1 MTREQEIAQSLETI
15 RGSIAEAALR
25 NGRRPEEITL
35 VAVTKGCS
43 IADLLAAYR
52 CGLRN
57 FGENRV
63 QEALVKVPVLP
74 EDISW
79 HLIGQLQRNKARK
92 AVEFATL
99 IHSLDRLSLAQTL
112 NTLGQEQNQPVSALV
127 QVNVSGE
134 ESKTGVNPADLQ
146 KFLVGLEEYSFLTVK
161 GLMTIGP
168 QNQRGEKARPYFTLL
183 RELAGQ
189 AAALKLANVQM
200 DILSMGMTD
209 DFEVAIAEGSN
220 LVRIG
225 RGIFGP
231 RP

>member
-1 MTREQEIAQSLETI
+1 MIREREIAQSLEEI
-15 RGSIAEAALR
+15 RNSIAEAALK

-35 VAVTKGCS
+35 VAVTKGWP
-43 IADLLAAYR
+43 IEDLQAAYR
-52 CGLRN
+52 CGLRS

-63 QEALVKVPVLP
+63 QEATVKVPALP
-74 EDISW
+74 KDISW
-79 HLIGQLQRNKARK
+79 HLVGQLQRNKARK
-92 AVEFATL
+92 AVELGML

-112 NTLGQEQNQPVSALV
+112 NTLGQKQNQLVSVLV

-134 ESKTGVNPADLQ
+134 ESKAGVNPADLQ
-146 KFLVGLEEYSFLTVK
+146 KFLIDLEEYSFLTVK

-168 QNQRGEKARPYFTLL
+168 QNQRGEKARPYFARL

-189 AAALKLANVQM
+189 AADLKLANIQM

-209 DFEVAIAEGSN
+209 DFEVAIGEGSN